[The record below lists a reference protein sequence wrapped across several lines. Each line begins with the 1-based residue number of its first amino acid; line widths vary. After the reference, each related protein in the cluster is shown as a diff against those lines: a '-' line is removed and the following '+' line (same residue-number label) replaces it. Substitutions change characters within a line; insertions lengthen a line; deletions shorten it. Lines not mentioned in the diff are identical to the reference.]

1 MDDDDDE
8 GPRQPRMTPA
18 PPTPRPASPTIAVAA
33 TAAAAAFFILSAC
46 ASEPPSSRS
55 PLPPVSGP
63 RAGQTE
69 TGAPRAGDSDAL
81 LPERMRIHPLTR
93 VTRDPEGEPQ
103 LALHLELKDRYGHNI
118 KALGYLRVEL
128 SSAGR
133 DAVAADGSAD
143 GEGDARPRSVYWE
156 IDLRDPERNALM
168 YDDLISR
175 TYLIHLGGLPPWV
188 IAWAE
193 GAAGAPT
200 DPWLNL
206 HATFIPYDPASTS
219 NVDRT
224 LRADHRLER

>member
-1 MDDDDDE
+1 MDDR
-8 GPRQPRMTPA
+8 PRRPRMTPTT
-18 PPTPRPASPTIAVAA
+18 PTPPSPLPLLAAA
-33 TAAAAAFFILSAC
+33 TIAAAALFVIGAC
-46 ASEPPSSRS
+46 ATEPAPSRA
-55 PLPPVSGP
+55 PLPPASGP
-63 RAGQTE
+63 RAGQAD
-69 TGAPRAGDSDAL
+69 GRGPRNGDADAL

-128 SSAGR
+128 SGAGQ
-133 DAVAADGSAD
+133 DAAAAGDPTGGAD
-143 GEGDARPRSVYWE
+143 DDARPRSVYWE